1 MLRLRTNAGISPEEY
16 EKRFMLPFEPLEKIL
31 RKHEMYARAVQNSD
45 GRWALTPKGYLI
57 SNDIISDLLIAQDE
71 AGSMKRI

>member
-16 EKRFMLPFEPLEKIL
+16 ERMFMLPFEPLEKIL
-31 RKHEMYARAVQNSD
+31 LKHQAYSRASQSND
-45 GRWALTPKGYLI
+45 GRWSLTPKGYLI

-71 AGSMKRI
+71 AGSIKRM